1 MKIIYVNC
9 RVKNY
14 VKEDHRSYR
23 RNFFSGFLFATAKV
37 ASITAM
43 IFFHVT
49 RRCGCLY
56 LGVVVLRVRLKFVMC
71 MRDMSVV
78 KWCCIFE
85 GLV

>member
-9 RVKNY
+9 GVKNY
-14 VKEDHRSYR
+14 VKEDHRSHR

-37 ASITAM
+37 ASISAM

-56 LGVVVLRVRLKFVMC
+56 FGRGCTTRTFEVCYVYEGYVGSEVVLY
-71 MRDMSVV
+71 
-78 KWCCIFE
+78 I
-85 GLV
+85 